1 MYTGASDAAL
11 AAAAVGASIFVIVI
25 GARWVKKLL
34 RATS

>member
-1 MYTGASDAAL
+1 MYTGADTAAL
-11 AAAAVGASIFVIVI
+11 AAAAVGASIFIVVI